1 MKAVIMAGGQGSR
14 LRPLTENVPKPM
26 ARLCGRPV
34 VEYILE
40 LLAENGVFESVLT
53 LQYLPE
59 RITGHFEGAE
69 FAGVKLSFCEEETP
83 LGTAGSV
90 KNALGTPDG
99 PALVISGDA
108 LCDFPLRQAAEAHR
122 ESGAAVT
129 IVTARVDD
137 PREYG
142 LVVADETDRITG
154 FVEKP
159 SYAQATSELANT
171 GIYILSP
178 EAVNMIPEGRKF
190 DFASD
195 LFPAMLERGMLLKNC
210 TLSGYWCDIGDL
222 GAYRRAQADLLAGRV
237 RCRLRGERDA
247 DGNYFA
253 GRRPA
258 GRYELTPPV
267 WIGEGVRIGD
277 NAQVGEGSVLDD
289 GCTIGAGAQA
299 RGSVLLPRSM
309 LGGHAAAEGAVVCSG
324 ASVKSRARLGAG
336 AAVGEGAVVGADA
349 EVRECVR
356 VAGGVKVPD
365 GAAVSDHLSAR
376 GGAACAFDDE
386 GMCGEVGVE
395 LTPELAVRIGCAV
408 GTLAKGRPVGVATG
422 DARSA
427 KVLGAA
433 LIAGVRSTGAPVL
446 DFGSVFEALF
456 GFAMGYNALTLGV
469 YLCGGEQNAIKVLC
483 EAGLPATRRV
493 EREIELALSRG
504 EFARAGADGFGDC
517 VDMSGIGVMYLTEL
531 LRQAPD
537 GLDGMRAR
545 VACGNAA
552 AGRLLS
558 DVLTKLGCEVTEEA
572 GLKLTLSED
581 GRRLELSEGETKFG
595 CHRAVAAWC
604 LAQFEQQED
613 VAVENDFPRALDA
626 LAGERGRHVY
636 RYLLCPA
643 DGSDAQ
649 GRKLAARQQCA
660 RDGLMLAVQL
670 LAHMK
675 RGGLSLRELD
685 KRLPPFAEAERT
697 VPIRT
702 PPARALGQFAGERA
716 GEGVVV
722 RGDRGVVLLRPRK
735 NGGAIRVFAEAASWE
750 IAEELCTDFTRRL
763 ESLLDKEG
771 EIG

>member
-59 RITGHFEGAE
+59 RITGHFEGQA
-69 FAGVKLSFCEEETP
+69 FAGVKLSFCEEEAP

-90 KNALGTPDG
+90 RNALGVADG

-108 LCDFPLRQAAEAHR
+108 LCDFPLRQAVEAHR

-142 LVVADETDRITG
+142 LVVADGEDRITG

-171 GIYILSP
+171 GIYILSA
-178 EAVNMIPEGRKF
+178 EAVNMIPDGRKF

-195 LFPAMLERGMLLKNC
+195 LFPEMLARGMLLKNC

-222 GAYRRAQADLLAGRV
+222 SAYRRAQADLLTGRV
-237 RCRLRGERDA
+237 RCKLRGERDA
-247 DGNYFA
+247 AGNFFA

-258 GRYELTPPV
+258 GRYELAAPV
-267 WIGEGVRIGD
+267 WIGEGVHIGD
-277 NAQVGEGSVLDD
+277 NVVVGAGSVLDD
-289 GCTIGAGAQA
+289 GCSVGAGA
-299 RGSVLLPRSM
+299 RVEGGVLLPRCV
-309 LGGHAAAEGAVVCSG
+309 LGERAQALGAVVCPGAAVKSKAKLLEGAAIGEG
-324 ASVKSRARLGAG
+324 ASVGAG
-336 AAVGEGAVVGADA
+336 AEIRAG
-349 EVRECVR
+349 VR
-356 VAGGVKVPD
+356 VAGGAKVPD
-365 GAAVSDHLSAR
+365 SAAVSDHLSAK

-395 LTPELAVRIGCAV
+395 LTPELAVRVGCAV
-408 GTLAKGRPVGVATG
+408 GTLAKGRPVGIATG
-422 DARSA
+422 DARYA

-456 GFAMGYNALTLGV
+456 GFAMNYNALTLGV
-469 YLCGGEQNAIKVLC
+469 YLCAGEQNAIKVLC

-504 EFARAGADGFGDC
+504 EFSRAGADGFGDC
-517 VDMSGIGVMYLTEL
+517 MDMSGIGVMYLTEL

-537 GLDGMRAR
+537 GLAGLRAR
-545 VACGNAA
+545 VTCKNAA

-558 DVLTKLGCEVTEEA
+558 DVLAKLGCEVTEEA
-572 GLKLTLSED
+572 GLLLTLSED
-581 GRRLELSEGETKFG
+581 GRRLELSEGKTTLS

-626 LAGERGRHVY
+626 LAKEQGRRVY

-649 GRKLAARQQCA
+649 GRRLAARQQCA

-670 LAHMK
+670 LSYM
-675 RGGLSLRELD
+675 RRRGLSLREIDGL
-685 KRLPPFAEAERT
+685 LPPFAEAER
-697 VPIRT
+697 VVQIGT
-702 PPARALGQFAGERA
+702 PPARVLGQFSGEQA
-716 GEGVVV
+716 GEGIVV

-735 NGGAIRVFAEAASWE
+735 NGSAIRVFAEAASWE
-750 IAEELCTDFTRRL
+750 IAQELCTDFSRRL
-763 ESLLDKEG
+763 EGLLDKKREKR
-771 EIG
+771 